1 MKIENG
7 VEGRQAKGIEKMEDG
22 AESRQAKRIKT
33 KQADLEVR

>member
-1 MKIENG
+1 MKIENE